1 MKDWRRTTLGTTGN
15 FELKSTEHFAQKYW
29 VSFIFLCY
37 AVKTIFSAHLQVQT
51 HHHYLYNDVNVTRA
65 VICRFPWFI
74 RVQIQLTW
82 MLSWE
87 ICFLCFVQRWRA
99 VLKIFVRYF
108 RISKKFNRS
117 YLQRRKME
125 KGGWK
130 GLLTTWEYLN
140 YKKSSQRLLKCVIA
154 TGDSLFCKM
163 FSPLFC
169 MEQKTLKNSSKK
181 RYISKIKEKEAET
194 KSNVRDLKKA
204 LTSTNPRTVK
214 RYEAGMYIGL
224 FRSFYE
230 TSRFHVAVV
239 LFSNRSE
246 DV

>member
-1 MKDWRRTTLGTTGN
+1 MKRALDYLG
-15 FELKSTEHFAQKYW
+15 
-29 VSFIFLCY
+29 I
-37 AVKTIFSAHLQVQT
+37 
-51 HHHYLYNDVNVTRA
+51 
-65 VICRFPWFI
+65 
-74 RVQIQLTW
+74 
-82 MLSWE
+82 
-87 ICFLCFVQRWRA
+87 
-99 VLKIFVRYF
+99 
-108 RISKKFNRS
+108 
-117 YLQRRKME
+117 
-125 KGGWK
+125 
-130 GLLTTWEYLN
+130 LN
-140 YKKSSQRLLKCVIA
+140 YKKSLQQLLKCVIA

-214 RYEAGMYIGL
+214 RYEACMYIGL

-239 LFSNRSE
+239 RFSNRSE